1 MERVT
6 KYMEVEVYEVPIW
19 NFYYITQTQTWCN
32 KYTIVMSF

>member
-6 KYMEVEVYEVPIW
+6 KYMEVEVYEVPILKI
-19 NFYYITQTQTWCN
+19 NCITQTQTRCN